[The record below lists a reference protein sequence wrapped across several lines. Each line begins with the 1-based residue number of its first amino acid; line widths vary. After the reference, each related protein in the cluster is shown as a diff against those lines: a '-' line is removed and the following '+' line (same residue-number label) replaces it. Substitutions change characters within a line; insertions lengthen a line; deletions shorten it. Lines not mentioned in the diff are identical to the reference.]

1 MADPISLVGLT
12 AGLVSL
18 GLQLSEG
25 LVKYMDALKCR
36 EEEITLAKQQVS
48 SLTSLIHT
56 IETAAQQFQS
66 AHPVVSTTVQ
76 SSIASCR
83 AELAALEAL
92 VLELAGPAQS
102 ASGGLRTALKSH
114 GKKLAYVF
122 DRSNLEKLE
131 QKLERTNGQLMLALQ
146 TLGM

>member
-1 MADPISLVGLT
+1 MADPISLAGLT

-18 GLQLSEG
+18 GLQISEG
-25 LVKYMDALKCR
+25 VVKYIDALKCR
-36 EEEITLAKQQVS
+36 EEEITLAKQQAD
-48 SLTSLIHT
+48 SLTNLIHT

-66 AHPVVSTTVQ
+66 AHPVVSTAVQ
-76 SSIASCR
+76 SCIVSCK

-102 ASGGLRTALKSH
+102 ASGGLRTTLKSH

-122 DRSNLEKLE
+122 ERSNLEKLE
-131 QKLERTNGQLMLALQ
+131 QRLERANGKLMLVLQ